1 MCKIHEKA
9 KKVEEYEKFVE
20 YWISLNQN
28 TKKKCLNLKAKY
40 FLKILFIELF
50 SGFLES
56 WYYIFLITFFR
67 IFPKKISVIF
77 SKNILSLF
85 YLFWPQHNINKF
97 AVVFSYIIKNIH
109 CEFKMKIKKN
119 NLRDSNHDP
128 ISLHCPKQPDN
139 HSKFL
144 QN

>member
-1 MCKIHEKA
+1 M
-9 KKVEEYEKFVE
+9 KKQKKLRKMKNLLNIDSH
-20 YWISLNQN
+20 WIRIQI
-28 TKKKCLNLKAKY
+28 KCLNLKAKY

-85 YLFWPQHNINKF
+85 YLFWLQYNINKF
-97 AVVFSYIIKNIH
+97 AVVFSYIIENIH
-109 CEFKMKIKKN
+109 CEFKMKIKKIQFA
-119 NLRDSNHDP
+119 RFEPWSDFT
-128 ISLHCPKQPDN
+128 SLSQATWQP
-139 HSKFL
+139 
-144 QN
+144 Q